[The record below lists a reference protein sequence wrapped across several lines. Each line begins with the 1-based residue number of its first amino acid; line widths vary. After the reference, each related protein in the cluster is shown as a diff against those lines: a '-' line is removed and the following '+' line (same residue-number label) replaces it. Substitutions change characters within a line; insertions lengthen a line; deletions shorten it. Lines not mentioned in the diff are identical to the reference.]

1 MRENRREQEGIR
13 CSTPRCSTD
22 LAQLHPCTN
31 AQSPPGTR
39 SLPLC
44 IHTSNPQTC
53 PSRPAWVDLN
63 LPPGNLLLGFLSS
76 RGKPGCWWGA
86 SRSCFV

>member
-53 PSRPAWVDLN
+53 QPQHPC
-63 LPPGNLLLGFLSS
+63 LGGLKSAP
-76 RGKPGCWWGA
+76 R
-86 SRSCFV
+86 